1 MIDDIIAELK
11 HPITSHEYNK
21 TQLLQISRKVGITP
35 TQAGQQHSKEEVLKT
50 LNTFLENK
58 EKQEQE
64 TQQKQLQNAIGET
77 KEYEMMLNGVNVL
90 AREDGFI
97 NATAMCKAGG
107 KRFNDWKSLES
118 TKELINEI
126 ADVDISSELIHIKKG
141 GNDKKKQ
148 GSWIHPDLAVSLAQ
162 WISPKFSLK
171 VSRWVREI
179 AISGTVSGVEKSSE
193 QLVILQNTV
202 KDQQKLIK
210 EQEQKHKLLLYKR
223 QHHKF
228 KKGKIFYIISDGD
241 TENLKYKVGIDDVD
255 INIRLQQHRTTLP
268 NLKLH
273 YLVYTDG
280 NKMLEFIMLSRFKS
294 CRKEFFKP

>member
-1 MIDDIIAELK
+1 MQTKKCKTCKEFKSLLNFSECKAVCKGCRQIDRAKKDSDTEKEIKDINSICHNLNLLRSYIVNIPKCKLVYLISHFKVGRKATDKKEKMIENFITHFESMQNPLLCRGGCGFLLKEQFTTCQDCVRKQEKKLSLVGIRNEVFDEMIDDIIAELK

-107 KRFNDWKSLES
+107 KKFNDWNRLDS

-126 ADVDISSELIHIKKG
+126 VD
-141 GNDKKKQ
+141 
-148 GSWIHPDLAVSLAQ
+148 
-162 WISPKFSLK
+162 
-171 VSRWVREI
+171 
-179 AISGTVSGVEKSSE
+179 
-193 QLVILQNTV
+193 
-202 KDQQKLIK
+202 
-210 EQEQKHKLLLYKR
+210 
-223 QHHKF
+223 
-228 KKGKIFYIISDGD
+228 
-241 TENLKYKVGIDDVD
+241 
-255 INIRLQQHRTTLP
+255 
-268 NLKLH
+268 
-273 YLVYTDG
+273 
-280 NKMLEFIMLSRFKS
+280 
-294 CRKEFFKP
+294 